1 MWKITLDWDYGQT
14 GIMDR
19 VRPNGGK
26 NEGQGVAEARLD
38 TAAEIS
44 NGSEKR
50 KNKLAF
56 LAMIIW

>member
-1 MWKITLDWDYGQT
+1 MKRCGRILST

-19 VRPNGGK
+19 VRPNVGK

-38 TAAEIS
+38 NAAEIS
-44 NGSEKR
+44 NNGIEKR

>member
-1 MWKITLDWDYGQT
+1 MEKR
-14 GIMDR
+14 MK
-19 VRPNGGK
+19 GK
-26 NEGQGVAEARLD
+26 ELRGQGVAEARLD

-44 NGSEKR
+44 NGIEKR

>member
-1 MWKITLDWDYGQT
+1 MWKILST

-38 TAAEIS
+38 TAAEI
-44 NGSEKR
+44 NNDGMEKR
-50 KNKLAF
+50 KTSLHF
-56 LAMIIW
+56 SQ

>member
-1 MWKITLDWDYGQT
+1 
-14 GIMDR
+14 MDR
-19 VRPNGGK
+19 VRPNVGK

-38 TAAEIS
+38 NAAEIS
-44 NGSEKR
+44 NNGIEKR